1 MNQRSSAIPKPHI
14 SDRQV
19 MRYMTSRSHNHNQAT
34 AAAAA
39 GISERSARRID
50 KDPRF
55 PSQKKQPRSWR
66 TRLDPLETI
75 WPRVL
80 DMLKIPGIM
89 AVTIFEDLQDELG
102 VEALPDGVRRTLERR
117 IANWRA
123 LHGADKEIFF
133 PQRHDPGRQALSDF
147 TVADSLDVTIAG
159 EPLPHRLYHFRLAFS
174 GWEHAQVILRG
185 ESFSAVAEGLQD
197 ALWMLGGVPAEHR
210 TDSLSAAFKN
220 LDRDA
225 QRDFTKR
232 YDELC
237 RHYDMRATRNNP
249 GVANENG
256 SIEAANNHIKV
267 RLDQRLRRR
276 ESRDFASLE
285 AYRAFVAG
293 ICNRYNARRA
303 TRVAIE
309 RVTLKPLP
317 KRRTTDFATVT
328 ARVTRNS
335 TISVDKTVY
344 SVPSRLI
351 GRMIEVHLF
360 DDRLECFLGAAP
372 VMRMPRVRA
381 DRKRAHAIDYHHLIG
396 SLRRKPQALRYLVYQ
411 EALFPS
417 APYARAWAA
426 LDAGLPP
433 RQACRAMVG
442 LLVLAA
448 SNAACETALAARLDI
463 ILDAGA
469 LPDLVE
475 LKAAFATTPPP
486 SRDIVIPPPN
496 LDDYNR
502 LLPLTYEVRA

>member
-1 MNQRSSAIPKPHI
+1 
-14 SDRQV
+14 
-19 MRYMTSRSHNHNQAT
+19 MRYMTSRSQNHNQAT

-55 PSQKKQPRSWR
+55 PSQKKLPRSWR

-117 IANWRA
+117 IAKWRA

-185 ESFSAVAEGLQD
+185 ESFSAVAEGMQD

-232 YDELC
+232 YEELC

-256 SIEAANNHIKV
+256 SIEAANNHIKI

-448 SNAACETALAARLDI
+448 SNAACETALAARLDT

-475 LKAAFATTPPP
+475 LKTAFATTPPQ

>member
-1 MNQRSSAIPKPHI
+1 
-14 SDRQV
+14 
-19 MRYMTSRSHNHNQAT
+19 MRYMTSRSQNHNQAT

>member
-19 MRYMTSRSHNHNQAT
+19 MRYMTSRSQNHNQAT

-147 TVADSLDVTIAG
+147 TVADNLDVTIAG

>member
-1 MNQRSSAIPKPHI
+1 
-14 SDRQV
+14 
-19 MRYMTSRSHNHNQAT
+19 MRYMTSRSQNHNQAT

-117 IANWRA
+117 IAKWRA

-185 ESFSAVAEGLQD
+185 ESFSAVAEGMQD

-256 SIEAANNHIKV
+256 SIEAANNHIKI

-448 SNAACETALAARLDI
+448 SNAACETALAARLDT

-475 LKAAFATTPPP
+475 LKTAFATMPPQ

>member
-1 MNQRSSAIPKPHI
+1 
-14 SDRQV
+14 
-19 MRYMTSRSHNHNQAT
+19 MRYMTSRSQNHNQAT

-147 TVADSLDVTIAG
+147 TVADNLDVTIAG

>member
-1 MNQRSSAIPKPHI
+1 MPNPHI

-19 MRYMTSRSHNHNQAT
+19 MRYMTSRSQHQTQAT
-34 AAAAA
+34 AAAMA

-55 PSQKKQPRSWR
+55 PSQKKQPRTWR

-80 DMLKIPGIM
+80 EMLNIPGIM

-102 VEALPDGVRRTLERR
+102 AGALPDSVRRTLERR
-117 IANWRA
+117 IAKWRA

-159 EPLPHRLYHFRLAFS
+159 APLAHRLYHFRLAFS
-174 GWEHAQVILRG
+174 GWEHAQVILGG

-197 ALWMLGGVPAEHR
+197 ALWKLGGVPAEHR

-220 LDRDA
+220 LDGDA
-225 QRDFTKR
+225 QQDFTKR

-237 RHYDMRATRNNP
+237 RHYGMQATRNNP

-256 SIEAANNHIKV
+256 SIEAANNHIKI

-285 AYRAFVAG
+285 AYRAFVGG
-293 ICNRYNARRA
+293 ICNRYNARCA
-303 TRVAIE
+303 ALVAIE
-309 RVTLKPLP
+309 RETLKPLP

-328 ARVTRNS
+328 EKVTRNS
-335 TISVDKTVY
+335 TINVDRIVY

-351 GRMIEVHLF
+351 GQMIEVHLF

-372 VMRMPRVRA
+372 VMRMARVRT

-433 RQACRAMVG
+433 RHACRTMVG

-448 SNAACETALAARLDI
+448 SGEACETALAARLDA
-463 ILDAGA
+463 ILDAGQ
-469 LPDLVE
+469 LPDLGE
-475 LKAAFATTPPP
+475 LKKEFSTTPLQ
-486 SRDIVIPPPN
+486 SRDIIIPPPN

-502 LLPLTYEVRA
+502 LLPFTCEARA